1 MFAKLGIK
9 VSFRSPDKP
18 LKELHPRKTAEMIYE
33 GETIGCLGRSTL
45 SLRKRKI
52 WTRFMFPEL
61 RLAPILGR
69 TAQPVKFEEY
79 SKVPSVER
87 DIAIVVPKD
96 LPVGDVIS
104 ELENLKNTLL
114 SKITVFDIYTG
125 EKIGSEEKS
134 IAINLE
140 FSATQTLSDELVNQ
154 KLKMILKHLKEKFN
168 ASLRG

>member
-1 MFAKLGIK
+1 
-9 VSFRSPDKP
+9 
-18 LKELHPRKTAEMIYE
+18 MIYE
-33 GETIGCLGRSTL
+33 GETIGYLGALHPEFAEAEDLDEVYVS
-45 SLRKRKI
+45 
-52 WTRFMFPEL
+52 EL

-114 SKITVFDIYTG
+114 SKITVLTFTRR
-125 EKIGSEEKS
+125 KIGSEENRLQS
-134 IAINLE
+134 ISS
-140 FSATQTLSDELVNQ
+140 FPPP
-154 KLKMILKHLKEKFN
+154 KL
-168 ASLRG
+168 